1 MEDRRPAG
9 RACQVHSSRR
19 GPIEQVVEQIT
30 VMFVM
35 LGLWVAVVSAGVGVA
50 VMFRLDA
57 IERKMDSARSIDADK
72 RIRRTGSRLR

>member
-1 MEDRRPAG
+1 M
-9 RACQVHSSRR
+9 HSSRR